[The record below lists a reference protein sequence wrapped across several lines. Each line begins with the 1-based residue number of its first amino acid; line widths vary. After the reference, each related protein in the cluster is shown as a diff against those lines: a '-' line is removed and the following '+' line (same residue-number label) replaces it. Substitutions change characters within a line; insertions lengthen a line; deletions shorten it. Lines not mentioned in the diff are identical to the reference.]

1 MGIIINHEIRIP
13 INQPGFN
20 GKYLHHPD
28 DRLVLPFM
36 IQALLVNADGK
47 IVVNPAFVFCVEDAR
62 MFFCCRPYHC
72 IFHSIHGTGIFTLP
86 IYH

>member
-1 MGIIINHEIRIP
+1 MN
-13 INQPGFN
+13 
-20 GKYLHHPD
+20 LHHPD

-62 MFFCCRPYHC
+62 MFFLL
-72 IFHSIHGTGIFTLP
+72 SSLP
-86 IYH
+86 LYIS